1 MDPTQRSD
9 PGSLAVTYLQGPG
22 NVRNDKHRYHEISA
36 VQPET
41 MKRRMAHR
49 KLRSIHIFMI
59 TINAT
64 LGTGLYWRGGQV
76 LELGGS
82 LAVILSFLLLG
93 ILAWV
98 VMQCIAELL
107 CIWPVPGALAVFV
120 RKFVDD
126 ELGIVVGIAYWFT
139 YSVSY
144 AYLISA
150 TASEVHYWIN
160 SPEFDGVVLYL
171 IIPLILILIN
181 SFGVELYGWF
191 EVTTAVVKLSCL
203 AIIIISMIVFA
214 SRDADDLAN
223 WENPTHFDYCAA
235 QNWVTALFMCLSI
248 ATFAY
253 VGVETPAAIALEARP
268 PKMKSTEAESSQS
281 LNDVGNIG
289 DTIKFSAKWISVFAC
304 FTYTLCG
311 LLLSLTVDAMNER
324 LPRVDWVDQ
333 SQTVVTSAFVLAAKL
348 SGAPGVASA
357 FNGFLVLTALSC
369 ANTNLFI
376 ASRMLFGL
384 INQIEGGPDEHWYLN
399 VLSWLGRTNSYRVPI
414 RAMTVSALAFIWLP
428 FLQLARSSTE
438 SSQDTKHLST
448 ISSFNETGELQCHGA
463 GATSGITSFI
473 DILADMGSVGVLVV
487 WACECW
493 AFIRYYNCINRHKNE
508 LRDRKVPRVRRF
520 DEGDDNDYPYISNGQ
535 PFTAYFGLV
544 ACLFILLVVNGAS
557 LWNGYY
563 VEPFLSSY
571 LIVLIFLLLWIL
583 LKLFRNARWS
593 LVNLSDPD
601 TVESII
607 RGLHQ
612 FSFAGSPDD
621 STSNTGRN
629 SSMWPLSLLAGSPRE
644 PR

>member
-1 MDPTQRSD
+1 MDLDSRSD
-9 PGSLAVTYLQGPG
+9 PSLLGATHLQGVD
-22 NVRNDKHRYHEISA
+22 NVDRNHRHTYHEISA

-76 LELGGS
+76 LEVGGS

-120 RKFVDD
+120 RNYVDD

-150 TASEVHYWIN
+150 TASEVHYWMNPAN
-160 SPEFDGVVLYL
+160 SEFDGTVLYL

-191 EVTTAVVKLSCL
+191 EVATGVVKISCL
-203 AIIIISMIVFA
+203 FIIIISMIVFA
-214 SRDADDLAN
+214 ARDTHALEN
-223 WENPTHFDYCAA
+223 WKTPTRFDQCAA
-235 QNWVTALFMCLSI
+235 KNWVSALFMCLSI
-248 ATFAY
+248 ATFSY
-253 VGVETPAAIALEARP
+253 VGVEIPAAIALEARP
-268 PKMKSTEAESSQS
+268 PKRKSTATESSEP
-281 LNDVGNIG
+281 LDDTGNIG
-289 DTIKFSAKWISVFAC
+289 DTIRFSVKWVTLFAC
-304 FTYTLCG
+304 IAYTLSG
-311 LLLSLTVDAMNER
+311 LLLSLHVVSTNPD
-324 LPRVDWVDQ
+324 LPRVGWVDQ
-333 SQTVVTSAFVLAAKL
+333 TSTVTTSAFVIAAEL
-348 SGAPGVASA
+348 SRAPGVASA
-357 FNGFLVLTALSC
+357 FNGFLVFTALSC

-384 INQIEGGPDEHWYLN
+384 INQIEGGPDEPWYLN
-399 VLSWLGRTNSYRVPI
+399 VLAWLGRTNSYRVPI
-414 RAMTVSALAFIWLP
+414 RAMAVSALSFIWLP
-428 FLQLARSSTE
+428 FLQLANDATE
-438 SSQDTKHLST
+438 SNGNTKRVAT
-448 ISSFNETGELQCHGA
+448 KDCHNG
-463 GATSGITSFI
+463 GPTSGIKSFI
-473 DILADMGSVGVLVV
+473 DVLADMASVGVLVV

-493 AFIRYYNCINRHKNE
+493 AFIRYYNCINRHKVE
-508 LRDRKVPRVRRF
+508 LMERRVPRVRRF
-520 DEGDDNDYPYISNGQ
+520 DEGDNNDYPYISNGQ
-535 PFTAYFGLV
+535 PFTAYFGLF
-544 ACLFILLVVNGAS
+544 ACLFLLLVVNGAS
-557 LWNGYY
+557 LWNGFY

-571 LIVLIFLLLWIL
+571 LIVLLFILLWII
-583 LKLFRNARWS
+583 LKFFRGARWS
-593 LVNLSDPD
+593 LVDLSNPD

-612 FSFAGSPDD
+612 LSFAGYPNE
-621 STSNTGRN
+621 STSNTEKS
-629 SSMWPLSLLAGSPRE
+629 SSMWPLSLLAKSPRE
-644 PR
+644 T